1 MATPLS
7 HAYPGAA
14 THPEDPIANAQ
25 RFVEVPPPIS
35 HQPGRTVVPQ
45 PAPPATPR
53 QRTDLNQIPGY
64 DRPAPTATGGRN
76 GQVRRPDGGTP
87 LLPEKAMAWMDGDT
101 TGAVGPQGNLTRAS
115 LKQVFPGTA
124 ATLAESGE
132 DFSGALRDGRYA
144 DAVGHGI
151 RQVVTTPLALADD
164 ATRNIRETIG
174 GFVHGTDKIMTGPV
188 EGAGRTALGL
198 PPRPVASP
206 APSAPSLAYQ
216 PNPTDQR
223 LAAGTQRSPLN
234 GPASPPSST
243 NQPAVASGREVVP
256 GVYNHGRGQYSDN
269 PNGMGMPEGFTGRPS
284 AQNDAILQRMSDQSQ
299 AESMARVSA
308 DSAAKQYNAEVQRAQ
323 AINADE
329 RARHN
334 SPAARMQRLADPF
347 TAEGRALRN
356 LRMDIDSSLDR
367 KGRPTGETQALVDQ
381 YKAATGAYLEEPGQQ
396 RVAETERYKSDNSLR
411 GNMYQADSSR
421 ASHAYTADQKLRGDT
436 IGAQA
441 SMRNNRARLEYDM
454 MKDQRDYNLNVEKY
468 GVEKASAALKQR
480 EASEKN
486 LREQI
491 LGQLPLVPDKDGKMV
506 PDEQGAAQYMRAA
519 YARLGER
526 ESALRQEL
534 QQNPKNAQAA
544 AELESLRHYGVAAL
558 SADPSAN
565 NQFMTGM
572 QARGLLR
579 KESGWTPWSADRA
592 GGASAKPVTGF
603 YKDNDSIW
611 GGYRDQDGNW
621 APDYV
626 IEREGKLFGPKT
638 DKFKPLIKE

>member
-1 MATPLS
+1 M
-7 HAYPGAA
+7 AYPNPDTSSLKNPYGAP
-14 THPEDPIANAQ
+14 HGEVQ
-25 RFVEVPPPIS
+25 RPP
-35 HQPGRTVVPQ
+35 GKL
-45 PAPPATPR
+45 A
-53 QRTDLNQIPGY
+53 
-64 DRPAPTATGGRN
+64 
-76 GQVRRPDGGTP
+76 
-87 LLPEKAMAWMDGDT
+87 LLPEKSMAWMEGSGPAHASNSEVGRGAP
-101 TGAVGPQGNLTRAS
+101 GAVRSGESPGLPRSLTYGES
-115 LKQVFPGTA
+115 LKVGLPGTSA
-124 ATLAESGE
+124 VVQGTHDDVGQ
-132 DFSGALRDGRYA
+132 ALKNGRYSA
-144 DAVGHGI
+144 AIWKGVRGSLALPFGVLDDTVGAAARSLKNPAEDAV
-151 RQVVTTPLALADD
+151 R
-164 ATRNIRETIG
+164 
-174 GFVHGTDKIMTGPV
+174 
-188 EGAGRTALGL
+188 GL
-198 PPRPVASP
+198 FGMEDRPESP
-206 APSAPSLAYQ
+206 AAAPSATPSLAYQ

-234 GPASPPSST
+234 GPASPPSSPS
-243 NQPAVASGREVVP
+243 QPTVASGREVVP
-256 GVYNHGRGQYSDN
+256 GVFNHGRGQYSDN

-308 DSAAKQYNAEVQRAQ
+308 GSAAKQYNAEVQRAQ

-334 SPAARMQRLADPF
+334 TPAARMQRLADPF
-347 TAEGRALRN
+347 SAEGRAMRN
-356 LRMDIDSSLDR
+356 LQMDIDSSLDR
-367 KGRPTGETQALVDQ
+367 RGRPTGRTQALVDQ

-396 RVAETERYKSDNSLR
+396 RIAETERYKSDNALR

-421 ASHAYTADQKLRGDT
+421 ASYAYTADQKLRGDT

-441 SMRNNRARLEYDM
+441 SMRNNRAKLQYDM
-454 MKDQRDYNLNVEKY
+454 AKDQRDYNLNVEKY
-468 GVEKASAALKQR
+468 GVEKSANALKQR

-534 QQNPKNAQAA
+534 QRNPGNTQAA
-544 AELESLRHYGVAAL
+544 GELESLQHYGLAAL

-611 GGYRDQDGNW
+611 GGYRDQDDNW

>member
-1 MATPLS
+1 M
-7 HAYPGAA
+7 AYPNPDTSSLKNPYGAP
-14 THPEDPIANAQ
+14 HGEVQ
-25 RFVEVPPPIS
+25 RPP
-35 HQPGRTVVPQ
+35 GKL
-45 PAPPATPR
+45 A
-53 QRTDLNQIPGY
+53 
-64 DRPAPTATGGRN
+64 
-76 GQVRRPDGGTP
+76 
-87 LLPEKAMAWMDGDT
+87 LLPEKSMAWMEGAGPSRPGGGVGDGGVRGAGSAGSPGLLTYGESLKVGLPDT
-101 TGAVGPQGNLTRAS
+101 TAIVQGTH
-115 LKQVFPGTA
+115 
-124 ATLAESGE
+124 E
-132 DFSGALRDGRYA
+132 DVRHALGRGRYA
-144 DAVGHGI
+144 SAAMKGLRGSLALPFGALNDTVGAAARSLKNPAEDAVRG
-151 RQVVTTPLALADD
+151 L
-164 ATRNIRETIG
+164 
-174 GFVHGTDKIMTGPV
+174 
-188 EGAGRTALGL
+188 LGMED
-198 PPRPVASP
+198 RPESP
-206 APSAPSLAYQ
+206 AAAPTPSAAPSLAYQ

-234 GPASPPSST
+234 GPVPPPSSPS
-243 NQPAVASGREVVP
+243 QPAVASGREVVP

-299 AESMARVSA
+299 AESMARVGMS
-308 DSAAKQYNAEVQRAQ
+308 QYNAEVQRAQ

-396 RVAETERYKSDNSLR
+396 RIAETERHKSDNALR

-421 ASHAYTADQKLRGDT
+421 ASYAYTADQKLRGDVINT
-436 IGAQA
+436 QA
-441 SMRNNRARLEYDM
+441 SLRNNRARLQYDM
-454 MKDQRDYNLNVEKY
+454 AKDQRDYNLNVEKY
-468 GVEKASAALKQR
+468 GVEKSANALKQR

-491 LGQLPLVPDKDGKMV
+491 LGQLPPVRDKDGKMV

-572 QARGLLR
+572 QARSDARGDA
-579 KESGWTPWSADRA
+579 GWAPWSADRGA
-592 GGASAKPVTGF
+592 GASSKPITSLKWDDGSLL
-603 YKDNDSIW
+603 D
-611 GGYRDQDGNW
+611 GYRDQDGNW
-621 APDYV
+621 IPEHV
-626 IEREGKLFGPKT
+626 IDQGGSLFGARTGKY
-638 DKFKPLIKE
+638 DSLKVK